1 MPYPATEFDTIYTV
15 MINFQDVLRQKGLRC
30 GPLWSDEGVYRI
42 AKELQLLYPARFEN
56 IFLGIGGFHME
67 NVIIACYVLVENEI
81 FGTHI
86 VKTALD
92 GGNYIRGKRGIA
104 LISEATCHLQLSAFM
119 KSISAAKFENFFT
132 LVSEL
137 QLSFENV
144 DSNPQQVLQ
153 KWEECKKE
161 LASFMDEFDEFKDQG
176 GIRSK
181 SFAYWN
187 KFIDEI
193 ALVLRDLTRS
203 CREGNWELHLS
214 AVQRAMP
221 LCFAYDM
228 VNYKRWLPIYF
239 EDCLNLPA
247 KYPEIYETFKNGG
260 FVVKHTNR
268 QGSGVPMDQALEKAY
283 NKPAKSQSG
292 II

>member
-1 MPYPATEFDTIYTV
+1 MAIFHHLLLQIVYSLKLCIPSQVLPSPIVPYPATEFDTIYTV

-30 GPLWSDEGVYRI
+30 GTLWSDEGVYRI

-67 NVIIACYVLVENEI
+67 NVVIACCVKYLEEIGIDHVLVENEI
-81 FGTHI
+81 FGTDI
-86 VKTALD
+86 VKSALD

-104 LISEATCHLQLSAFM
+104 LISEAICHLQLSAFM
-119 KSISAAKFENFFT
+119 KNISAAKFENFFT

-153 KWEECKKE
+153 KWEECKKG

-193 ALVLRDLTRS
+193 SLVLRDLTRS

-221 LCFAYDM
+221 LCFAYDR
-228 VNYKRWLPIYF
+228 VNYKR
-239 EDCLNLPA
+239 
-247 KYPEIYETFKNGG
+247 
-260 FVVKHTNR
+260 
-268 QGSGVPMDQALEKAY
+268 
-283 NKPAKSQSG
+283 
-292 II
+292 